1 MNGFVFAFVPTI
13 IFLVVVAPLWIFLHY
28 RSKHRDRTAL
38 SDDER
43 LELERLTQMVG
54 RMGDRIETL
63 EAILDAETPD
73 WRKRDGAQ

>member
-28 RSKHRDRTAL
+28 RSKHRDRAAL